1 MGIGGIVGAY
11 GQYFFQHRKEIRS
24 SEHDYKRQRY
34 LCLMILMLTQLNPK
48 VGLSKAKQ
56 FRSDLATIGDV
67 QEEIK
72 TEFFNCFIYANDDV
86 INSLLA
92 FIFNPSHNSFVRVA
106 KAMRGDLWGTKSN
119 ISENIF
125 QVLNK

>member
-1 MGIGGIVGAY
+1 MNMDAFTIIPYILASLGIGGIVGAY

-86 INSLLA
+86 RLYC
-92 FIFNPSHNSFVRVA
+92 
-106 KAMRGDLWGTKSN
+106 SN
-119 ISENIF
+119 CI
-125 QVLNK
+125 